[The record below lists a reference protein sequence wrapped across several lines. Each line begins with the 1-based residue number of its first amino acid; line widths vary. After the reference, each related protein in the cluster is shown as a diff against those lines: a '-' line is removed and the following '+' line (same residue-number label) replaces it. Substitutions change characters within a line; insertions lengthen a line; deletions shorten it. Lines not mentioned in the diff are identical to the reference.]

1 MQLAQF
7 DRIAGRTEILLELL
21 HRLAVGSR
29 VLHVVVVADDAEHR
43 EIEIR
48 NPGAIGRIE
57 RHVVVNQIAQR
68 NAVNR
73 TVGDRRGRLPK
84 IAAHI
89 FVHVDR
95 MKREIVVARAART
108 DLRIGRH
115 QDRVTRSRLP
125 AGLQREVGLEF
136 GRPLRNAPPELRN
149 AVLHGDFVCRGNGH
163 LHKAPFRK
171 VAFERIIP
179 RLVGQRRQQSVAH
192 DHAFDRQAPLVDDRS
207 GDGRIPA
214 VRTGSARRIVTAAGD
229 RQPSDKKRK
238 YQFSH
243 HASHL

>member
-1 MQLAQF
+1 M
-7 DRIAGRTEILLELL
+7 
-21 HRLAVGSR
+21 
-29 VLHVVVVADDAEHR
+29 
-43 EIEIR
+43 
-48 NPGAIGRIE
+48 P
-57 RHVVVNQIAQR
+57 
-68 NAVNR
+68 VNR

-95 MKREIVVARAART
+95 MKREIVVARTART

-163 LHKAPFRK
+163 LHEAPFRK

-214 VRTGSARRIVTAAGD
+214 VRTGSARRGRHRRRRPAAI
-229 RQPSDKKRK
+229 RQKAQISV
-238 YQFSH
+238 FSPCV
-243 HASHL
+243 ASLKTGTERRLPPRPRPH